1 MATQDEIMDHILQL
15 VGEGAGVPLPSA
27 VEDALRARYSK
38 WITKPS
44 AKAKTSPQE
53 VWEKGEGKAIQGR
66 LRHLGRELRK
76 AHDQLQLDKEA
87 CDAIC
92 TTVETTSECPH
103 CPDPTGG

>member
-1 MATQDEIMDHILQL
+1 MATQDEIMAHILQL
-15 VGEGAGVPLPSA
+15 VSEGTGVPLTPEVA
-27 VEDALRARYSK
+27 AALRGRYYG
-38 WITKPS
+38 WIVRTPK
-44 AKAKTSPQE
+44 KVKTTPQE
-53 VWEKGEGKAIQGR
+53 VWEQGEGKAIQGR

-76 AHDQLQLDKEA
+76 AHDKLQLDKEA